1 MQTSFSCIIVDDNE
15 VARLNAVSFVRKY
28 SFLQIDGV
36 FDNATAALEM
46 AQSKPPDVLLLDI
59 DMPDL
64 TGLELR
70 EKLLHIPACIF
81 ITSYPDYAIEG
92 FEKDALDF
100 LVKPIKAERFAKAME
115 RLKEYLIIHKKAA
128 MLDDAMDGDTIFIKD
143 GYDKIKIQLHEV
155 IYLEALKDYTSI
167 VTASKKHCV
176 LSLLGNLLKEKSF
189 ETFIRIHRSYAVQ
202 KKYITKITASE
213 VVVNNI
219 VLPLGRSYKDALTDL

>member
-1 MQTSFSCIIVDDNE
+1 
-15 VARLNAVSFVRKY
+15 
-28 SFLQIDGV
+28 
-36 FDNATAALEM
+36 
-46 AQSKPPDVLLLDI
+46 
-59 DMPDL
+59 
-64 TGLELR
+64 
-70 EKLLHIPACIF
+70 
-81 ITSYPDYAIEG
+81 
-92 FEKDALDF
+92 
-100 LVKPIKAERFAKAME
+100 
-115 RLKEYLIIHKKAA
+115 